1 MNKSVFPFVFL
12 LSSLAFC
19 NGARAADGVGF
30 YLEPIVGFSRVTVK
44 TLEIGKNFITSGD
57 DDPHDDVEA
66 DWSAV
71 DPNEVQGSVGRKA
84 YFAGAGFSAGAAAGI
99 KLFSLSLGGAYIWD
113 SVAMD
118 GYSKRY
124 RYRPE
129 KNRATGRKF
138 LDSGTIDLHR
148 VMVQIKYGLPLGR
161 IEVNFQTRI
170 GVLYLDEGPLL
181 LGRAI
186 DSGSG
191 FSGDVGIGLAF
202 SVASWLSV
210 GVSGYFGF
218 FSFSGDY
225 EGAYGTIGGM
235 NGSFVVHI

>member
-1 MNKSVFPFVFL
+1 MKKSVFPFVFL
-12 LSSLAFC
+12 LGSLFFC
-19 NGARAADGVGF
+19 NSARAAEGVGF
-30 YLEPIVGFSRVTVK
+30 YLEPLVGFSRVTVK
-44 TLEIGKNFITSGD
+44 TLEIEKSFITSKD
-57 DDPHDDVEA
+57 DDPDDGVED

-84 YFAGAGFSAGAAAGI
+84 YFAGAGFSLGAAAGI
-99 KLFSLSLGGAYIWD
+99 KLFSLSLGGVYAWD
-113 SVAMD
+113 SVTMD

-124 RYRPE
+124 RYRP
-129 KNRATGRKF
+129 TGRKF

-148 VMVQIKYGLPLGR
+148 VMAQVKYGLPIGR

-181 LGRAI
+181 MGRAI

-202 SVASWLSV
+202 SVTSWLSV
-210 GVSGYFGF
+210 GVNGYFGF
-218 FSFSGDY
+218 FSFTGDY